1 MATET
6 RSSDSDRPPWVQ
18 GGPVLSS
25 VEGFVKIGD
34 FEGPAEDSK
43 HQGWSV
49 LLGLY
54 VSVALTTGSFITS
67 GQQVGSTQVWHVI
80 VAKRCDGAT
89 PKTFKHCATGQKIPK
104 VQIHICSEI
113 AGKPQVT
120 TEIELSDV
128 QVARNEIGGAA
139 GLPAEEQMELVGFAF
154 GKIAWT
160 FNKMDSQAA
169 SQGKVSE
176 SYTVGS

>member
-49 LLGLY
+49 LLGLH
-54 VSVALTTGSFITS
+54 VSVARTTGSLS
-67 GQQVGSTQVWHVI
+67 RRASRW
-80 VAKRCDGAT
+80 GARRWGT
-89 PKTFKHCATGQKIPK
+89 
-104 VQIHICSEI
+104 
-113 AGKPQVT
+113 
-120 TEIELSDV
+120 
-128 QVARNEIGGAA
+128 
-139 GLPAEEQMELVGFAF
+139 
-154 GKIAWT
+154 
-160 FNKMDSQAA
+160 
-169 SQGKVSE
+169 
-176 SYTVGS
+176 